1 MHDGIP
7 TTDEEENEMEDGA
20 DPCMHVIRVFSTPEE
35 FDEALKRMEDI
46 LPYRMPRE

>member
-1 MHDGIP
+1 
-7 TTDEEENEMEDGA
+7 
-20 DPCMHVIRVFSTPEE
+20 MHVIRVFSTPEE